1 MTAARLLRTT
11 AFRQGAVYVALFG
24 VAVVVLFAFLY
35 WRTLSLIDSET
46 DAAIA
51 SEIAAL
57 NEQYR
62 QRGLDGLIR
71 IVRDRSAAHAEGG
84 NLYLLTRPDF
94 APLAGNLE
102 RWPAQARQTPA
113 GIVFDITD
121 EEGGALRARA
131 RVFVLEGNNRLLV
144 GRDLRQRA
152 KLRTLIA
159 ESLAWG
165 LAATIGIGLIGALLV
180 GRNLLSRVD
189 AINRTG
195 QHIVRGELKQRV
207 ALTGAG
213 DEFDRLAENL
223 NSMLD
228 QIERL
233 MTGMREVTDNIAHD
247 LRGPLTR
254 MKARLELA
262 LIGSPDPQ
270 QQRAAIE
277 QAIAETD
284 RLLATFQA
292 LLAIAEA
299 ESGAVNQSMQSIDL
313 VKLVEDV
320 AELYQPVLEE
330 KGLALET
337 DLQPCPQVSGVRQ
350 LLFQAL
356 SNLLENAMK
365 YAPAGGKVTIAT
377 RAAGAGAAI
386 SVADSGPGIPA
397 DMREKVLQRYVRL
410 DQARSTPGSGLGL
423 SLVAAVAK
431 LHGARLALGDNNP
444 GLVVTIDF
452 PHGIKADL
460 VAAPPAEVAAEPK
473 PEKLAEA
480 PAP

>member
-1 MTAARLLRTT
+1 MIAGRLLRTT
-11 AFRQGAVYVALFG
+11 AFRQGTVYVVLFG

-51 SEIAAL
+51 SEITAL

-62 QRGLDGLIR
+62 QQGLGGLIR
-71 IVRDRSAAHAEGG
+71 IVAERAEAHADGG
-84 NLYLLTRPDF
+84 NVYLLTRPDF
-94 APLAGNLE
+94 TRLAGNLE
-102 RWPAQARQTPA
+102 RWPAEARQTPA
-113 GIVFDITD
+113 GIVFDIVD
-121 EEGGALRARA
+121 EEGGAVRARA
-131 RVFVLEGNNRLLV
+131 RTFVLEGNIRLLV

-152 KLRTLIA
+152 NLRELIA
-159 ESLAWG
+159 ETLAWG
-165 LAATIGIGLIGALLV
+165 LAATIGFGLVGALLV

-195 QHIVRGELKQRV
+195 QRIVRGELKQRV

-262 LIGSPDPQ
+262 LLGELDPAQ
-270 QQRAAIE
+270 CRAAIE

-284 RLLATFQA
+284 RLLATFTA

-320 AELYQPVLEE
+320 AELYQPALEE
-330 KGLALET
+330 RGLTLET
-337 DLQPCPQVSGVRQ
+337 RFAPCPSVTGVRQ

-365 YAPAGGKVTIAT
+365 YTPAGGTVTLAT
-377 RAAGAGAAI
+377 DPVGAGAAI
-386 SVADSGPGIPA
+386 SVADTGPGVPA
-397 DMREKVLQRYVRL
+397 EMRAKVLQRYVRL

-431 LHGARLALGDNNP
+431 LHGAKLELGDNAP
-444 GLVVTIDF
+444 GLAVTLTF
-452 PHGIKADL
+452 PKQRETP
-460 VAAPPAEVAAEPK
+460 PPAATAS
-473 PEKLAEA
+473 
-480 PAP
+480 